1 MVKEI
6 IGFTPHYIR
15 FPGGSSNK
23 VSKNYCT
30 GLMTILTKEVIK
42 QGYQYYDWNGDTND
56 ASSNNVSVHEII
68 SSATNENHQNIVIL
82 AHDTNAKIQQLKRY
96 PLLFLFIKKR
106 LFISSPLMM
115 KVLRSFIMFK
125 ISL

>member
-30 GLMTILTKEVIK
+30 GLMSILTKEVIK
-42 QGYQYYDWNGDTND
+42 QGYQYYDWNGDSGD
-56 ASSNNVSVHEII
+56 GEEHKSVDQLVK
-68 SSATNENHQNIVIL
+68 SATGLKASNIIIL
-82 AHDTNAKIQQLKRY
+82 CHDAQAKVNTVTALPRIIEYYQAQGYTFKAIDR
-96 PLLFLFIKKR
+96 
-106 LFISSPLMM
+106 SSF
-115 KVLRSFIMFK
+115 VSHHTINN
-125 ISL
+125 